1 MNRLFLLSFAFLLLV
16 VSCKNNPASSNAS
29 GSDDYQ
35 KLYQKSMKLKD
46 LNTAIYAIQMI
57 LIQDSTNALRDSLPE
72 LYGAV
77 NNIEACMLTNEETL
91 KRYPKE
97 EKFLNIKILCLQQVG
112 DMNGQFV
119 LLEQLYQQT
128 KKPQYIAQMASLQ
141 LAAGDSKEAIKTID
155 YIINEFQGN
164 KTDSLDIFLDEQ
176 NKQKVPVLAAAYNM
190 KGYVFMQR
198 KDIKNAKEMYF
209 KALEIYPEFEMPKRN
224 LEAIF
229 ARKY

>member
-1 MNRLFLLSFAFLLLV
+1 MNRLFLLPIALLLLV
-16 VSCKNNPASSNAS
+16 VSCKNNTESSKANMNN
-29 GSDDYQ
+29 DYQ
-35 KLYQKSMKLKD
+35 KLYEKSMKLKD
-46 LNTAIYAIQMI
+46 LHTAIYAIQMI

-141 LAAGDSKEAIKTID
+141 LAGGQAKEAMKTID
-155 YIINEFQGN
+155 FILAEYKNN
-164 KTDSLDIFLDEQ
+164 KTDSLDIFLDETT
-176 NKQKVPVLAAAYNM
+176 KQKVPVMAAAYNM
-190 KGYVFMQR
+190 KGYVYMQK
-198 KDIKNAKEMYF
+198 KDINNAKEMYF